1 MTQRITIG
9 FTGHRDKVAN
19 EADLLAIE
27 KEYPGAIWIHGGAE
41 GFDSQVDGVALA
53 LGKKRWETLIV
64 MRPEYNRYAPRVAPL
79 KRNEAIVD
87 RVDLLVALYDGRETG
102 GTHHTVKYAKS
113 RVKIRY
119 LTVKE

>member
-1 MTQRITIG
+1 MNIG
-9 FTGHRDKVAN
+9 FTGHRDRLAT

-27 KEYPGAIWIHGGAE
+27 KEYPGATWIHGGAE
-41 GFDSQVDGVALA
+41 GFDTQVDVVALA

-64 MRPEYNRYAPRVAPL
+64 MRPEYNRYAPRVAPI

-102 GTHHTVKYAKS
+102 GTYRTIKYAKT
-113 RVKIRY
+113 RVQIKY
-119 LTVKE
+119 LTIEE